1 MKQISLLRTDYKII
15 ILKQQV
21 KKTDNRLSIFNNMN
35 RLNPVDGSRE
45 NSQSGLRQ
53 KINHYNNP
61 NQNSKI

>member
-45 NSQSGLRQ
+45 NPQSGLRQ

-61 NQNSKI
+61 NQNSNI